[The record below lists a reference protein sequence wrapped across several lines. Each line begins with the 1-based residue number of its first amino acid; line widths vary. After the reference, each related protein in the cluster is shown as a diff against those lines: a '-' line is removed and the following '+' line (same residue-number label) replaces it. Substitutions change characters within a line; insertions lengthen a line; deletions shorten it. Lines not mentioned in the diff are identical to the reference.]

1 MKSKTCDIDSWT
13 SKPYWIIDIL
23 PKQVPA
29 NSGGQYFTI
38 ENYFLKSPNVDAIYR
53 KFAGVLLKLNCYV
66 DLAVFKVE
74 DESWVENPAPYNLER
89 LVLERKPLFVVLK
102 QSQTMLSITGDD
114 HNMTVYGP
122 NEETL
127 ALISTIASSECL
139 YVWKP

>member
-1 MKSKTCDIDSWT
+1 MMVDIEELL
-13 SKPYWIIDIL
+13 SKPYWIVDIL

-38 ENYFLKSPNVDAIYR
+38 EKYFLKSPHVDAIYR

-74 DESWVENPAPYNLER
+74 DESWVENPAPDNLER

-114 HNMTVYGP
+114 HNMTLYGAD
-122 NEETL
+122 EETL
-127 ALISTIASSECL
+127 QLISSIASAEGLS
-139 YVWKP
+139 VWKP

>member
-1 MKSKTCDIDSWT
+1 MMVDIEELL
-13 SKPYWIIDIL
+13 SKPYWIVDIL

-74 DESWVENPAPYNLER
+74 DESWVENPAPDNLER

-114 HNMTVYGP
+114 HNMTLYGAD
-122 NEETL
+122 EETL
-127 ALISTIASSECL
+127 QLISSIASAEGLS
-139 YVWKP
+139 VWKP

>member
-1 MKSKTCDIDSWT
+1 MMVDIEELL
-13 SKPYWIIDIL
+13 SKPYWIVDIL

-38 ENYFLKSPNVDAIYR
+38 EKYFLKSPHVDAIYR
-53 KFAGVLLKLNCYV
+53 KFAGLLLKLNCYV

-74 DESWVENPAPYNLER
+74 DESWVENPAPDNLER

-114 HNMTVYGP
+114 HNMTLYGAD
-122 NEETL
+122 EETL
-127 ALISTIASSECL
+127 QLISSIASAEGLS
-139 YVWKP
+139 VWKP

>member
-1 MKSKTCDIDSWT
+1 MVDIEELL
-13 SKPYWIIDIL
+13 SKPYWIVDIL

-38 ENYFLKSPNVDAIYR
+38 EKYFLKSPHVDAIYR

-74 DESWVENPAPYNLER
+74 DESWVENPAPDNLER

-114 HNMTVYGP
+114 HNMTLYGAD
-122 NEETL
+122 EETL
-127 ALISTIASSECL
+127 QLISSIASAEGLS
-139 YVWKP
+139 VWKP

>member
-1 MKSKTCDIDSWT
+1 MMVDIEELL
-13 SKPYWIIDIL
+13 SKPYWIVDIL

-38 ENYFLKSPNVDAIYR
+38 EKYFLKSPHVDAIYR
-53 KFAGVLLKLNCYV
+53 KFALVLLKLNCYV

-74 DESWVENPAPYNLER
+74 DESWVENPAPDNLER

-114 HNMTVYGP
+114 HNMTLYGAD
-122 NEETL
+122 EETL
-127 ALISTIASSECL
+127 QLISSIASAEGLS
-139 YVWKP
+139 VWKP